1 MRGGQRARPRQTRRA
16 AGSTKRGSDSAEC
29 ALLTGCG
36 WDNAQVSGII
46 DELLQRIADF
56 HRSRP
61 VVPEYPMVAQV
72 LDALDEA
79 HSPALVE
86 ARHLPVL
93 RHLDAVRLSGDE
105 AVDAVLEEFLSLA
118 PALPWIQT
126 AGYRGVLSQVFHDNY
141 GYVQLIG
148 PKSIVE
154 HRSVR
159 VGIAVWG
166 PNLHYPSHH
175 HEAEELYHVL
185 AGQPSFSSEGVFRI
199 TKPGDAVHHEPWQ
212 PHQQDFGATPTVL
225 LYCWAGAV
233 VADATLT

>member
-1 MRGGQRARPRQTRRA
+1 
-16 AGSTKRGSDSAEC
+16 
-29 ALLTGCG
+29 
-36 WDNAQVSGII
+36 
-46 DELLQRIADF
+46 
-56 HRSRP
+56 
-61 VVPEYPMVAQV
+61 MVAAV

-79 HSPALVE
+79 RSPAVVE

-93 RHLDAVRLSGDE
+93 RHLDAVQLCGDG
-105 AVDAVLEEFLSLA
+105 AVDAVLEEFLALA

-126 AGYRGVLSQVFHDNY
+126 AGYRGVLSQDFHDNY

-148 PKSIVE
+148 PTSIVE

-159 VGIAVWG
+159 VGIGVWG

-185 AGQPSFSSEGVFRI
+185 AGEPTFTSADGAPR
-199 TKPGDAVHHEPWQ
+199 TAGPGGAVHHAPWQ

-225 LYCWAGAV
+225 LYCWTGEVVTDAALVDGAC
-233 VADATLT
+233 

>member
-1 MRGGQRARPRQTRRA
+1 LGPLTGAAYSTEGGTGEAI
-16 AGSTKRGSDSAEC
+16 C
-29 ALLTGCG
+29 ALMTGGG
-36 WDNAQVSGII
+36 WHNCDVAGVIA
-46 DELLQRIADF
+46 ELLRRIASF
-56 HRSRP
+56 HRSRTA
-61 VVPEYPMVAQV
+61 VPEYPMVAQV

-79 HSPALVE
+79 RSPVLLE

-93 RHLDAVRLSGDE
+93 RHLDAVRLSGDD
-105 AVDAVLEEFLSLA
+105 AVDAVLEEFLPLA

-126 AGYRGVLSQVFHDNY
+126 AGYRGVLSQDFHDNY

-185 AGQPSFSSEGVFRI
+185 AGQPSFSSEGVCRI

>member
-1 MRGGQRARPRQTRRA
+1 MRRIHRMET
-16 AGSTKRGSDSAEC
+16 SC
-29 ALLTGCG
+29 A
-36 WDNAQVSGII
+36 SGINERSAPIWEDAVVAGAI
-46 DELLQRIADF
+46 DELLRRIAAF

-61 VVPEYPMVAQV
+61 VVPEFPMVAEV
-72 LDALDEA
+72 LDALA
-79 HSPALVE
+79 E
-86 ARHLPVL
+86 ARSPDKLEARGLPVL
-93 RHLDAVRLSGDE
+93 RHLDTVERSGDP

-126 AGYRGVLSQVFHDNY
+126 AGYRGVLSQEFHDNY

-154 HRSVR
+154 HRCVR

-185 AGQPSFSSEGVFRI
+185 AGEPTFTGSDGASRM
-199 TKPGDAVHHEPWQ
+199 TRPGDSAHHAPWQ

-225 LYCWAGAV
+225 LYCWTGAV
-233 VADATLT
+233 VADAALTDAARAGRRRGC

>member
-1 MRGGQRARPRQTRRA
+1 M
-16 AGSTKRGSDSAEC
+16 
-29 ALLTGCG
+29 
-36 WDNAQVSGII
+36 SGVI
-46 DELLQRIADF
+46 DGLLQQIADF
-56 HRSRP
+56 HRSRA

-79 HSPALVE
+79 RSPTLVE

-126 AGYRGVLSQVFHDNY
+126 AGYRGVLSQEFHDNY

-148 PKSIVE
+148 PNSIVE

-175 HEAEELYHVL
+175 HEAEELYHLL
-185 AGQPSFSSEGVFRI
+185 AGEPTFTGADDVSR
-199 TKPGDAVHHEPWQ
+199 TTRPGDAVHHAPWQ

-225 LYCWAGAV
+225 LYCWTGEV
-233 VADATLT
+233 VADAALLDGAC

>member
-1 MRGGQRARPRQTRRA
+1 M
-16 AGSTKRGSDSAEC
+16 
-29 ALLTGCG
+29 
-36 WDNAQVSGII
+36 SGVI
-46 DELLQRIADF
+46 DELLRRIAEF

-61 VVPEYPMVAQV
+61 VVPEYPMVATV

-79 HSPALVE
+79 RSPALVE
-86 ARHLPVL
+86 VRRLPVL
-93 RHLDAVRLSGDE
+93 RHLDAVKLSGDD

-126 AGYRGVLSQVFHDNY
+126 AGYRGVLSQEFHDNY

-148 PKSIVE
+148 PNSIIE
-154 HRSVR
+154 HQSVR
-159 VGIAVWG
+159 VGVAVWG

-185 AGQPSFSSEGVFRI
+185 AGQPSFTSEGMRRI
-199 TKPGDAVHHEPWQ
+199 TEPGDAVHHAPWQ

-233 VADATLT
+233 VADAALT